1 MYDKIIF
8 EQITDNLD
16 DAKELK
22 ERCQILI
29 AKFMSFYSPVAGE
42 QENQI
47 QQLAA
52 YDYLIVWPYTDEQ
65 IEQLTYVFGPENVVI
80 MFRTAILAVLTRFQ
94 K

>member
-42 QENQI
+42 QEN
-47 QQLAA
+47 
-52 YDYLIVWPYTDEQ
+52 
-65 IEQLTYVFGPENVVI
+65 
-80 MFRTAILAVLTRFQ
+80 
-94 K
+94 